1 MTGRKKWESKESGL
15 SGDYD
20 AEIIETGSEN
30 SIWLHFVGQHGAKM
44 SLRFKQKKRGSSA
57 GDETCVIYLAE
68 SKLYLRSKIEA
79 ILFWHWA
86 NS

>member
-30 SIWLHFVGQHGAKM
+30 SIWLHFVGHHGAKM
-44 SLRFKQKKRGSSA
+44 SLRFKQKCA
-57 GDETCVIYLAE
+57 GE
-68 SKLYLRSKIEA
+68 
-79 ILFWHWA
+79 
-86 NS
+86 